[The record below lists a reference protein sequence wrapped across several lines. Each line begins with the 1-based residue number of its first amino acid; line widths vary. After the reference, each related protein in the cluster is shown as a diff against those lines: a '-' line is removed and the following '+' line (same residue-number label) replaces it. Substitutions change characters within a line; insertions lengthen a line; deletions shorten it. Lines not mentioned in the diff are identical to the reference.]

1 MRMFSFTRLQ
11 LILWGLIC
19 AMALSACG
27 FQMRGMQNMAFE
39 NLYIQGNLSI
49 SKALKKSLAVNG
61 VKIVSDPE
69 QAQLMLELMG
79 ESSEKR
85 ILSLS
90 GTGVVREFELYYR
103 VHFRMRDPASE
114 TWGEVQM
121 VEGRRDYS
129 YTDAELLAKSF
140 EEIRLNDEMHAD
152 AVREIMRRLIVQKP
166 SKSKSTG

>member
-1 MRMFSFTRLQ
+1 MRKFSFTRLH
-11 LILWGLIC
+11 LILCGLIC
-19 AMALSACG
+19 AMALTSCG
-27 FQMRGMQNMAFE
+27 FQMRGVQNLAFE
-39 NLYIQGNLSI
+39 NLYIQGSLSI

-61 VKIVSDPE
+61 VKIVNDPE
-69 QAQLMLELMG
+69 QAELMLELMS
-79 ESSEKR
+79 ESNEKR

-90 GTGVVREFELYYR
+90 GAGVVREFELYYR

-121 VEGRRDYS
+121 IEGRRDFS

-140 EEIRLNDEMHAD
+140 EETRLNDDMRAD
-152 AVREIMRRLIVQKP
+152 AVREIMRRLVVQKP